1 MIISLFVLILSVFVY
16 LNFQLPLFSHPGRGG
31 VRQKFAEH
39 MPKICSGC
47 HSVPTHQIFSI
58 DNVFFPQHFQDPPI
72 FFRKC
77 KFFPLKFG
85 DPPTFLWKIHIY
97 QIFDPLTS
105 RPLSVL
111 CSLFCDFCF
120 FLWVFWVFELY
131 KHVKSW
137 KMVHFWC
144 SFSKKDQN
152 LSLMHHGKNLQD
164 HWKNLHFSLF
174 GTHQISI
181 CSANFCLTPPR

>member
-1 MIISLFVLILSVFVY
+1 MKKQNFRKQCIFQGEQAISVEKHVFSV
-16 LNFQLPLFSHPGRGG
+16 PARGG

-105 RPLSVL
+105 RTLSVFG
-111 CSLFCDFCF
+111 SLFCYSCF
-120 FLWVFWVFELY
+120 LYEFL
-131 KHVKSW
+131 
-137 KMVHFWC
+137 
-144 SFSKKDQN
+144 SF
-152 LSLMHHGKNLQD
+152 
-164 HWKNLHFSLF
+164 
-174 GTHQISI
+174 
-181 CSANFCLTPPR
+181 